1 MADKIKRD
9 ALLRRWTHSWEED
22 ANKEQVFRPEGYDFK
37 LSRRPRESFELR
49 PDGTLILGEPSA
61 SDSLRESRGRWE
73 IVGGDKLVF
82 HSGAK
87 PEPEKKMQIKSV
99 SDDRL
104 VVQVES

>member
-1 MADKIKRD
+1 M
-9 ALLRRWTHSWEED
+9 HSWEED
-22 ANKEQVFRPEGYDFK
+22 ASTEQVFRPESYDFK
-37 LSRRPRESFELR
+37 LSRRPRESFELK

-73 IVGGDKLVF
+73 IVEGDKLVF
-82 HSGAK
+82 YSGAK
-87 PEPEKKMQIKSV
+87 TEAEKKMRIKSV